1 MTDRRFINGPLAGTR
16 LEIMAS
22 KPATT
27 LAVGSPIV
35 ALAETATA
43 LAPAQLFHI
52 AGNLDV
58 HAPQYQAIVEGTFTH
73 YWEGPS
79 IAQEWKILARG
90 ERPFYRRS
98 DQETY
103 ESSSR

>member
-1 MTDRRFINGPLAGTR
+1 MLAGTR
-16 LEIMAS
+16 PSFGSLILHESAPLAS
-22 KPATT
+22 STSCALHE
-27 LAVGSPIV
+27 LADIS
-35 ALAETATA
+35 AYL
-43 LAPAQLFHI
+43 
-52 AGNLDV
+52 

-79 IAQEWKILARG
+79 IAQEWKILDRG

-103 ESSSR
+103 ESSLR

>member
-27 LAVGSPIV
+27 LADGSPIV
-35 ALAETATA
+35 EFAPSQGYNNTQTLAAEG
-43 LAPAQLFHI
+43 QI
-52 AGNLDV
+52 DV
-58 HAPQYQAIVEGTFTH
+58 HAPQYQMIVEGTFTH

>member
-27 LAVGSPIV
+27 LADGSPIV
-35 ALAETATA
+35 EFAPSQGYNNAQTLAAEG
-43 LAPAQLFHI
+43 QL
-52 AGNLDV
+52 
-58 HAPQYQAIVEGTFTH
+58 VEGTFTH